1 MKHPGSVSC
10 WLNALKNDT
19 SWEEPTRKIW
29 ERYFEQLLTV
39 AGRRLTPARRGCADE
54 EDVVLEA
61 FDSFF
66 RGVRAG
72 RFSRLENRHDLWH
85 ILGVLTARKAVNAAK
100 KEQRL
105 KRGGGKARVG
115 HNPHDSRDMME
126 AAVPASPELS
136 PDLAAI
142 ATEEVQRLLRDLG
155 DDQLRDVAVWRME
168 GYTNA
173 EIAERIGRKE
183 RTVERKLKII
193 RSQWMAEVDGR
204 E

>member
-1 MKHPGSVSC
+1 MKKPGSVSC
-10 WLNALKNDT
+10 WLHALKT
-19 SWEEPTRKIW
+19 EASQEEATRKIW

-39 AGRRLTPARRGCADE
+39 AGKRLAPARRGCVDE

-72 RFSRLENRHDLWH
+72 QFSRLENREDLWQ

-100 KEQRL
+100 KEGRL
-105 KRGGGKARVG
+105 KRGGGKARVA

-126 AAVPASPELS
+126 AAIPASAELS

-183 RTVERKLKII
+183 RTVERKLNVI
-193 RSQWMAEVDGR
+193 RSRWMGEV
-204 E
+204 